1 MKDKL
6 ILNTNLIC
14 KADRFIPQKCAVEK
28 VIEVSESE
36 FMTFAYNPMKQ
47 NPYLPEYKDL
57 MGYYDGAY
65 HGVLFVNEQ
74 NGDGLFVNS
83 EGYDYARYSQYIPN
97 AREIVQAHEQ
107 TTVMDN
113 LKKSMDVCIDRLVKQ
128 QSKDKEL
135 RITLEDLFSDNDLA
149 QAIIECAA
157 EAIDNHPHIADSIPS
172 AGFIEATGRELT
184 ETKLYCPLVFSME
197 TEDGEYPYE
206 VDPANYIRYSVKIN
220 EAIRQSLTID
230 EDEIKHGLNAY
241 THSEQLAKKVYSIFP
256 GVEARNGDLYG
267 VFTIKSY
274 GELEDTELAQITRE
288 MIGQAADGW
297 GEGFEQH
304 PLMLGGD
311 EVCISFWNSDD
322 DYFLKP
328 ESEVF
333 PDQEISQTMGGLS

>member
-6 ILNTNLIC
+6 VLNTNLIC
-14 KADRFIPQKCAVEK
+14 KADRFIPAKCAVEK
-28 VIEVSESE
+28 VIEVSDSE
-36 FMTFAYNPMKQ
+36 FMTFSYYPMKE
-47 NPYLPEYKDL
+47 NHYLPEYKDL

-74 NGDGLFVNS
+74 SGDGLFVNS
-83 EGYDYARYSQYIPN
+83 EGYDYARYAQYIPN

-107 TTVMDN
+107 TAVMDN
-113 LKKSMDVCIDRLVKQ
+113 LKKSMDVCIDGLVKQ
-128 QSKDKEL
+128 QSKDKEI
-135 RITLEDLFSDNDLA
+135 RITLEDLFSDTDIA
-149 QAIIECAA
+149 YAIIEYAS
-157 EAIDNHPHIADSIPS
+157 EYVSNHPQIADCLP
-172 AGFIEATGRELT
+172 GLGVIEATSHELT

-197 TEDGEYPYE
+197 TEGGEYPYE
-206 VDPANYIRYSVKIN
+206 VDPANYIRYTVKIN
-220 EAIRQSLTID
+220 EAIRQSLTLD

-256 GVEARNGDLYG
+256 GVEARNGELYG

-274 GELEDTELAQITRE
+274 GELEDTELAEITRE

-333 PDQEISQTMGGLS
+333 PNQEISQTMGGLS